1 MSITPA
7 TSSDRPIWDV
17 WLSAF
22 HAPAL
27 AICDELGVFSA
38 LADHPARPAELAT
51 VLQVELRAAETLAG
65 LMAALGFLAQADGR
79 FHLTDVAREYLLPGS
94 PYYWG
99 GLLRRIRDN
108 PLDCN
113 KLVAALRGGTTAR
126 DAGVSGQI
134 WRAPVPSPQ
143 ALEGFTHAMHA
154 HSFALAMRV
163 IPRFGLAGVARLLD
177 VGAGSG
183 SYSIAAVLRHPELR
197 SVLVD
202 LPAVCGVAASYAA
215 SYGVRDRIDT
225 VPIDMF
231 TESWPAGFD
240 RVLFSDVFHD
250 WDDEV
255 CRLLA
260 ERAHDALVPGG
271 QVLVHEMLASD
282 GKDAPLAAL
291 GYSMVMLFVTEGRQ
305 RTASE
310 TLAVLTGAGFV
321 DPRVTMTSNGYA
333 LISATRA

>member
-7 TSSDRPIWDV
+7 PISDRPIWDV

-27 AICDELGVFSA
+27 AICDGLGLFSA
-38 LADHPARPAELAT
+38 LAARPAPPAELAS
-51 VLQVELRAAETLAG
+51 LLGVELRAAETLAG
-65 LMAALGFLAQADGR
+65 LMAALGFLTQADGR
-79 FHLTDVAREYLLPGS
+79 FHLTDLAREYLLPES

-113 KLVAALRGGTTAR
+113 KLIAGLRAGTAAR
-126 DAGVSGQI
+126 DATVSGQL
-134 WRAPVPSPQ
+134 WRAPSRPPQ

-163 IPRFGLAGVARLLD
+163 IPWFGLAGVSRLLD

-183 SYSIAAVLRHPELR
+183 SYSIAAALKHRELR
-197 SVLVD
+197 CALID
-202 LPAVCGVAASYAA
+202 LAPVCGVAASYAA
-215 SYGVRDRIDT
+215 SHGVGDRIDM

-231 TESWPAGFD
+231 TEAWPGGFD

-250 WDDEV
+250 WDDEA
-255 CRLLA
+255 CGLLA
-260 ERAHDALVPGG
+260 ARAHDALAPGG
-271 QVLVHEMLASD
+271 QVLVHEMLTSD
-282 GKDAPLAAL
+282 SKDGPLPAL
-291 GYSMVMLFVTEGRQ
+291 SYSMVMLFVTEGRQ

-310 TLAVLTGAGFV
+310 TIALLTGAGFIQPCV
-321 DPRVTMTSNGYA
+321 RMTSSGYA